1 MIDFFSKIKSYGLL
15 ILGGIASILYLLL
28 KHERNKNEKL
38 SKENTEVKEVNE
50 VTKDAI
56 SKKEKASTNYRK
68 AQDEI
73 NNITVQKTSTISTNK
88 PARFTTGND
97 DY

>member
-38 SKENTEVKEVNE
+38 SKENIEVKEINE
-50 VTKDAI
+50 VSKDAV
-56 SKKEKASTNYRK
+56 SKKEKASANYRK

-73 NNITVQKTSTISTNK
+73 NNISVQKTSSVSTNK
-88 PARFTTGND
+88 PTSFITGND